1 MITAQFSAAPTPF
14 GEPRRPVSEPL
25 VSLRG
30 IDKVF
35 EGESRPVTAVQE
47 IDFSVASGEFISIV
61 GPSGC
66 GKSTVLM
73 MIAGLLA
80 PTRGTIR
87 VAGAAVTDAITDVGI
102 MFQRDL
108 LMDWRTVID
117 NVLLQA
123 DVRGLDRATARK
135 KAERLLKTAGLE
147 GFEDAYPWELSGG
160 MRQRAA
166 LCRAL
171 LPDVPLLLLDE
182 PFGALDAMTRERMN
196 LDLQRLWWSDR
207 RTAILITHDISE
219 AIFLS
224 DRVLIMS
231 PSPGRLIADI
241 RIDLPHPRELAVRE
255 SSEFVEYKRQ
265 LRTIFEQMAIA
276 C

>member
-1 MITAQFSAAPTPF
+1 VTD
-14 GEPRRPVSEPL
+14 PL
-25 VSLRG
+25 VSLKG
-30 IDKVF
+30 VHKTF
-35 EGESRPVTAVQE
+35 EGESRPVTAVE
-47 IDFSVASGEFISIV
+47 AIDFEIPAQEFVSIV

-66 GKSTVLM
+66 GKSTLLM
-73 MIAGLLA
+73 MIAGLV
-80 PTRGTIR
+80 PPSRGTIT
-87 VAGAAVTDAITDVGI
+87 VAGAKVTDAITEAGI

-108 LMDWRTVID
+108 LFDWRTVID

-123 DVRGLDRATARK
+123 DVRGLDRVAARR
-135 KAERLLKTAGLE
+135 KAERILKTAGLG
-147 GFEDAYPWELSGG
+147 GFEEAYPWELSGG

-182 PFGALDAMTRERMN
+182 PFGALDAMTRDRMN

-224 DRVLIMS
+224 DRVLVMS
-231 PSPGRLIADI
+231 PSPGRIVADI
-241 RIDLPHPRELAVRE
+241 RIELPHPRNLEIRE
-255 SSEFVEYKRQ
+255 ESHFVEYRRELRQ
-265 LRTIFEQMAIA
+265 VFEEKAKFW
-276 C
+276 